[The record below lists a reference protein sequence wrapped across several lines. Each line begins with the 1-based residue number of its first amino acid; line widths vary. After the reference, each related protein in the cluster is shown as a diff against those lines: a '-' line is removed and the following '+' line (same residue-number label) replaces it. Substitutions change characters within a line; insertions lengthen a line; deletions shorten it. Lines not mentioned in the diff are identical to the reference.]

1 MAKKRKSSGTTI
13 YLRDLRAKHVAA
25 CIRERMEGYLSGG
38 KVKEK
43 YGYYAWERIR
53 RRLSGKRK
61 KTWQCKGQLLLFL
74 QPFYLKLQIIAK
86 NWNNRECD
94 DFGTRTSLTWSP
106 SKAFCGVSTLAFHQ
120 DEDTPGAVL
129 QILGFAEER
138 VGGISSSFVG
148 CQQQPDHSRK
158 RRPCYQF
165 QICPHAHLFSQACG

>member
-1 MAKKRKSSGTTI
+1 M
-13 YLRDLRAKHVAA
+13 V
-25 CIRERMEGYLSGG
+25 YLSITISYPSTQF
-38 KVKEK
+38 EEL
-43 YGYYAWERIR
+43 YGTFIN
-53 RRLSGKRK
+53 LGSSTPKDNSPNK
-61 KTWQCKGQLLLFL
+61 KNAPWQCKGQLLFL